1 VARIHLAN
9 GRLADAAAGG
19 QTALAIAET
28 RGAHGFASVAGSV
41 LGVIALRRGDVPAAA
56 AQVAGLPVSVPCL
69 AARYARGEAI
79 MAAAAIAEA
88 REGPASVIG
97 HVRQVCDDL
106 PTRPG
111 YLLGDPS
118 MAAWLVRAALAA
130 GDDGAAACAASTAEA
145 LARDNPAYPAVA
157 AAAAHSLGLVTRDP
171 ARLRQAAAQHSDPW
185 AKASAAED
193 LGVMYVRQADQ
204 DRAVHHF
211 TQALGGYQLTGAVTD
226 TTRIRHRLTAL
237 TALGARGR
245 RATPAE
251 RPVTGWQ
258 SLTGTERAVAE
269 LAAQGLN
276 NQQVADE
283 MYVSV
288 HTVAFHLRQT
298 FRKLGI
304 GSRVQLARIAAQ
316 RGQRAVPP
324 SIRGADPRTGR
335 LTAPEL

>member
-1 VARIHLAN
+1 
-9 GRLADAAAGG
+9 
-19 QTALAIAET
+19 
-28 RGAHGFASVAGSV
+28 
-41 LGVIALRRGDVPAAA
+41 
-56 AQVAGLPVSVPCL
+56 
-69 AARYARGEAI
+69 
-79 MAAAAIAEA
+79 
-88 REGPASVIG
+88 
-97 HVRQVCDDL
+97 
-106 PTRPG
+106 
-111 YLLGDPS
+111 
-118 MAAWLVRAALAA
+118 
-130 GDDGAAACAASTAEA
+130 
-145 LARDNPAYPAVA
+145 
-157 AAAAHSLGLVTRDP
+157 
-171 ARLRQAAAQHSDPW
+171 
-185 AKASAAED
+185 
-193 LGVMYVRQADQ
+193 MYVRQADQ
-204 DRAVHHF
+204 ERAVHHF

-276 NQQVADE
+276 NQQVADQ